1 MPYHQRIPHV
11 IRFTVGKQWTSVQSL
26 MPVHQTVEI
35 LQSEQKS
42 WTVQQTELHT
52 TCMANNHNSCISF
65 HSWFTV
71 APLQP
76 EAGSCLSRS
85 PLSARLFGSG
95 TVSANREGFFFSYKT
110 WLKTYCFL
118 LTNIQPIYCLIL
130 MQLIN
135 VLCFFNAVP
144 GEVFTSWPISIA
156 HSLADWSLASTIT
169 LNMVHN
175 VGEMRKS
182 VDLLLFVSLDSK
194 AILVLQCKWNI
205 HKHCNI
211 KISARCSQHSG
222 HSSIS
227 VFWENTPFDT
237 VLDHVARHEL
247 YATLEVF
254 GKLILWPV
262 QVPDE
267 GLESIQLPEEVLRR
281 PGAVTV
287 IDTHTH
293 THRSEDKGHPDEERE
308 GGRGCVWGEGVCCGR
323 CGGGGCCSSTPGH
336 SPILFRPYTDC
347 YVPNVCLISCLFG
360 CFWTVSVWM
369 QRSRRGFKCNK
380 SITML
385 QSMIIDWK
393 VKWPHAGKVTADTA
407 ANHTVSRQRSG
418 GRGMEKWGRAC
429 KNKRKKKKRKKEHLW
444 STEWKRKKEN
454 LQIDFP
460 SSQALSQ
467 HPSMSPGWWGPWKSY
482 QTNHADLLGQP
493 E

>member
-1 MPYHQRIPHV
+1 MLSAFRAFKYFCFLRKH
-11 IRFTVGKQWTSVQSL
+11 TVW
-26 MPVHQTVEI
+26 
-35 LQSEQKS
+35 
-42 WTVQQTELHT
+42 
-52 TCMANNHNSCISF
+52 
-65 HSWFTV
+65 HS
-71 APLQP
+71 
-76 EAGSCLSRS
+76 SRS
-85 PLSARLFGSG
+85 CCS
-95 TVSANREGFFFSYKT
+95 T
-110 WLKTYCFL
+110 W
-118 LTNIQPIYCLIL
+118 
-130 MQLIN
+130 
-135 VLCFFNAVP
+135 AVCDSRGVWQTHP
-144 GEVFTSWPISIA
+144 
-156 HSLADWSLASTIT
+156 LASAGPWWRS
-169 LNMVHN
+169 
-175 VGEMRKS
+175 GEHPASRRGPPTS
-182 VDLLLFVSLDSK
+182 RSRY
-194 AILVLQCKWNI
+194 C
-205 HKHCNI
+205 H
-211 KISARCSQHSG
+211 
-222 HSSIS
+222 
-227 VFWENTPFDT
+227 
-237 VLDHVARHEL
+237 RH
-247 YATLEVF
+247 
-254 GKLILWPV
+254 
-262 QVPDE
+262 
-267 GLESIQLPEEVLRR
+267 
-281 PGAVTV
+281 
-287 IDTHTH
+287 THTH